1 MICYLDTSALVKLYV
16 EEEGSAQV
24 REYVGKALLVATSKV
39 AYAEA
44 RAAFARCRREGLLSE
59 SAYRKVVANLDA
71 DWPSYY
77 ILELTDAV
85 VREAGELAERCA
97 LRGFDSVHLSSVLIL
112 SKGLAGES
120 CLEKL
125 VVGCWDKRLAAALR
139 SLGVSVFP

>member
-24 REYVGKALLVATSKV
+24 REYVERALLVATSKV

-44 RAAFARCRREGLLSE
+44 RAAFARCRREELLSE

-71 DWPSYY
+71 DWSSYY
-77 ILELTDAV
+77 VLELTDAV
-85 VREAGELAERCA
+85 IREAGVLAERCA
-97 LRGFDSVHLSSVLIL
+97 LRGFDSIHLSSVLTL
-112 SKGLAGES
+112 LKGLAGEGT
-120 CLEKL
+120 EKL
-125 VVGCWDKRLAAALR
+125 VVGCWDSRLNEALR